1 MSFANNLRALRKQHH
16 LSQEELADILQVSR
30 QAVSKWELGN
40 GYPEVETLLLLGK
53 ELDTSLD
60 ELMGNAPI
68 AITTSDSKLNPSSIL
83 LISPYENVIV
93 SGYKVISSKKMKGGK
108 NSPHYALFTVS
119 DHATFW
125 GQPTTFLGWYAHKE
139 DIESEIS
146 QIKQAMLR
154 KEESYE
160 LQYSVKVKRHGMMM
174 KIETNDETN
183 H

>member
-1 MSFANNLRALRKQHH
+1 MSFANNLRSLRKQYH
-16 LSQEELADILQVSR
+16 LSQEALADILQVSR
-30 QAVSKWELGN
+30 QTVSKWELGN
-40 GYPEVETLLLLGK
+40 GYPEVETLLLLS
-53 ELDTSLD
+53 ETLDTSLD
-60 ELMGNAPI
+60 ELMANTPI
-68 AITTSDSKLNPSSIL
+68 TISAKDSKLNTSTML
-83 LISPYENVIV
+83 FISPHENVIV

-119 DHATFW
+119 DHAAFW
-125 GQPTTFLGWYAHKE
+125 GQPTTFLGWYANKE
-139 DIESEIS
+139 DIESEMN
-146 QIKQAMLR
+146 QIKQAILR

>member
-1 MSFANNLRALRKQHH
+1 MSFANNLRALRKHHH

-30 QAVSKWELGN
+30 QVVSKWELGN
-40 GYPEVETLLLLGK
+40 GYPEVETLLLLGR

-60 ELMGNAPI
+60 ELMGNALI

-139 DIESEIS
+139 DIESEIN